1 MARKGYRATTTFA
14 RNIIFSC
21 KTKNFLKILDIKC
34 QELDNVLIFTSTKHE
49 LTFVL
54 EDGVPG
60 VPPGIIGVEGVPI
73 KKKKIKINREKL
85 NIFQCRYVKLFWE

>member
-21 KTKNFLKILDIKC
+21 KTKKLINFLKILDKISRI
-34 QELDNVLIFTSTKHE
+34 LIFISTKRE
-49 LTFVL
+49 PAFVL

-73 KKKKIKINREKL
+73 KKRANGE
-85 NIFQCRYVKLFWE
+85 